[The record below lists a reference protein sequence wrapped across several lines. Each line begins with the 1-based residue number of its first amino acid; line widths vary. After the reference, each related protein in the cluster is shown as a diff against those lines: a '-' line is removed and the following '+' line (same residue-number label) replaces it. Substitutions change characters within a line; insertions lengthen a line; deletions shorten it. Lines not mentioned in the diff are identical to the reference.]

1 MIRYVVMLSF
11 VAMLVGCGA
20 DESTTWIDQEY
31 VRNVARFEQ
40 NDDVMVRRGLLADRK
55 HRYVDLLATA
65 SDVAPG
71 AMIDVV
77 IASKDSMTT
86 QYLVRAVV
94 GSGELLSALEF
105 IGLSSG
111 HPIDVEQMHYWAKG
125 ERVTITF
132 QTNESIPAESL
143 LFDTTWNA
151 ELPQQ
156 GFRFVGPGQGA
167 EGIDEGVHV
176 ATAYNASNTIFEVPY
191 VVDRKT
197 VLERLTVNS
206 NYGFEP
212 GQPVRV
218 RIRPEFRGD
227 RQRVHDY
234 LLDVRPGE
242 GDDAER
248 LANLLVAMQ
257 GAGDSER
264 IEGGFENVFVYLE
277 EQVEDGIEPFIQVR
291 FADALSAQSV
301 KNIARFIQQFLIE
314 QQIRIE
320 PHASELYFSAFL
332 PDDAWRDPNR
342 RNRSSQPLE
351 IHLQDKNGGE
361 DLHGEIIQHVQGG
374 DVKRIDFKS
383 TIALNDVIQRDGPW
397 QTDAVFIFVTP
408 GTPYGQIKKIYT
420 SIREEFP
427 NVYVFP

>member
-1 MIRYVVMLSF
+1 MTRYVVMLSF
-11 VAMLVGCGA
+11 VAMLISCGA

-31 VRNVARFEQ
+31 ERNVARFEK

-55 HRYVDLLATA
+55 HRYIDLLATA
-65 SDVAPG
+65 SDLAPG
-71 AMIDVV
+71 TMLDVV

-86 QYLVRAVV
+86 QYLVRTAV

-105 IGLSSG
+105 IGLSPG
-111 HPIDVEQMHYWAKG
+111 YPIDIERMHYWPKG

-132 QTNESIPAESL
+132 QADESIPAESL
-143 LFDTTWNA
+143 LLDTTWNT
-151 ELPQQ
+151 ELPQL
-156 GFRFVGPGQGA
+156 GFRFVGPGQSA
-167 EGIDEGVHV
+167 IGIDEGIHV
-176 ATAYNASNTIFEVPY
+176 ATAYNAGNTIFEVPY
-191 VVDRKT
+191 IVDRKT

-212 GQPVRV
+212 DQPVRI

-234 LLDVRPGE
+234 LLDVRSGE
-242 GDDAER
+242 GNDADR
-248 LANLLVAMQ
+248 LQNLLVTMQ
-257 GAGDSER
+257 GADDSEPV
-264 IEGGFENVFVYLE
+264 EGGFENVFVYFE
-277 EQVEDGIEPFIQVR
+277 EQVKDGIEPFVQVR
-291 FADALSAQSV
+291 FADAISAQSV
-301 KNIARFIQQFLIE
+301 RNIARFIQQFLVQ

-320 PHASELYFSAFL
+320 PHASELFFSAFL

-351 IHLQDKNGGE
+351 IHLQDNNGGD
-361 DLHGEIIQHVQGG
+361 DLHGELIQHVQGG
-374 DVKRIDFKS
+374 DVRRMDFES

-397 QTDAVFIFVTP
+397 QSDAVFIFATP
-408 GTPYGQIKKIYT
+408 GTPYGQIKKIHA

-427 NVYVFP
+427 NVYVFL